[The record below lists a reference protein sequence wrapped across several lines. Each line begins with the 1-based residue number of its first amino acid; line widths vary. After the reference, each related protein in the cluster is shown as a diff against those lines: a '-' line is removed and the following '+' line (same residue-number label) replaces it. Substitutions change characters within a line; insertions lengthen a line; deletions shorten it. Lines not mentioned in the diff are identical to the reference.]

1 MNNEIENS
9 GGRAVHQ
16 SIAIRWLSIIESLE
30 SILRSFKIIKKVLAS
45 KQQQKLA
52 MNVDE
57 KTIKQII
64 LVLKPVKHVMKLIQ
78 TGNSPS
84 LFMVLLSVETLRDAM
99 SSYKELL
106 NYNGVHDSDGSSDES
121 AEPDDD
127 LLEELEGEDKQET
140 L

>member
-1 MNNEIENS
+1 MNHEIENN

-30 SILRSFKIIKKVLAS
+30 SILRSLKIIKKVLAS
-45 KQQQKLA
+45 KQQQKLV

-106 NYNGVHDSDGSSDES
+106 NYSSVRDNDGSSDES
-121 AEPDDD
+121 EGPDDD
-127 LLEELEGEDKQET
+127 LFEELEGEDKRET

>member
-1 MNNEIENS
+1 M
-9 GGRAVHQ
+9 HQ

-30 SILRSFKIIKKVLAS
+30 SILRSLKIIKKVLAS
-45 KQQQKLA
+45 KQQQKLV

-106 NYNGVHDSDGSSDES
+106 NYSSVRDNDGSSDES
-121 AEPDDD
+121 EGPDDD
-127 LLEELEGEDKQET
+127 LFEELEGEDKRET